1 MIKKASIGQQ
11 LVHYMYYPNDNDRYF
26 QVCYAL
32 STGVDSDYIQV
43 TICHEGKNYG
53 CASQLDSNM
62 RPVSSIRFPKKQDL
76 FKTAEGA
83 LKQYQRDLEED
94 LKRCAITQARIGKR
108 LLQLEQDLKK

>member
-11 LVHYMYYPNDNDRYF
+11 LYHYIYYPNESDRYI

-32 STGVDSDYIQV
+32 STGVDDNYIQV
-43 TICHEGKNYG
+43 TTCHEGKNYG
-53 CASQLDSNM
+53 CTSGLDLNM
-62 RPVSSIRFPKKQDL
+62 RPIPHICFHKKQDL